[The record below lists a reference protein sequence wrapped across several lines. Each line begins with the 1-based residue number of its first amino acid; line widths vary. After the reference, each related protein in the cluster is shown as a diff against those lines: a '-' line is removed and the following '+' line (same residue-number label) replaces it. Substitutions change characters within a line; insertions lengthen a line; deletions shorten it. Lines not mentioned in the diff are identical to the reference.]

1 MSGPQVT
8 IDLDRIERNARA
20 VVSTCAAGGIKV
32 FGVTKGTCG
41 MPQVARAMLR
51 GGVAGL
57 AESRF
62 ENIRR
67 LRESGISAPV
77 MLLRSPPIS
86 RVEEVVRTVDVS
98 LQSEPAIIRELSR
111 IAERMGK
118 VHDIILMIDLG
129 DLREGIW
136 PSELMQTVE
145 QILDMK
151 GVRIAGVG
159 TNLGCF
165 GAILPTEENLGQLV
179 AHAYKIER
187 LTGRQLDYISGGASS
202 TIPLLLDGT
211 LPAGINNLR
220 VGEAILQGGLETF
233 RDKPWDK
240 VEFDA
245 CKLTCDVIEVKM
257 KPSRPIGRSGY
268 DAFGQQPVFADEG
281 DRLRAIAN
289 IGREDILIDGLMPL
303 TKGVRVLGGSSDH
316 LLMDVSDAEPPVAVG
331 DRISFRMSYGAMLA
345 AMTSE
350 YVDKAPMHDVE
361 SSAPGRKMVQIVAD
375 AGAAPVLAKHGAG
388 ARLEAMDY
396 DVVAPSDIDRLPSGL
411 MRFSA
416 GADRRVALSALSA
429 SVKAT
434 HSLGL
439 IWIDSRAMLFVPETP
454 PLEIAEDAVLAQ
466 ILGLVHKPGP
476 LQPQLSPENVVLVG
490 LREASPAEAKIL
502 NDSRITVFTMTEVD
516 SMGMREVMRET
527 LKIASNGTRGFHVS
541 YSPTATEM
549 PGWADGSGGMT
560 VRETHLAM
568 EAIASNGSMISIN
581 VSGLSAALEPRVA
594 TESVSFVMSAFG
606 KRIL

>member
-8 IDLDRIERNARA
+8 VDLDRIERNARA
-20 VVSTCAAGGIKV
+20 VVARCTEAGISV
-32 FGVTKGTCG
+32 FGVSKGTCG

-51 GGVAGL
+51 GGVAGI

-67 LRESGISAPV
+67 LRDSGISAPV

-98 LQSEPAIIRELSR
+98 LQSELAIIRELAR
-111 IAERMGK
+111 IAERMGR

-136 PSELMQTVE
+136 PSDLLATVE

-187 LTGRQLDYISGGASS
+187 LTGRQLDFISGGASS
-202 TIPLLLDGT
+202 TLPLLLEGV

-240 VEFDA
+240 LELDA
-245 CKLTCDVIEVKM
+245 CKLTCDIIEVKM

-268 DAFGQQPVFADEG
+268 DAFGNQPVFVDEG

-289 IGREDILIDGLMPL
+289 IGREDVLIEGLAPL

-316 LLMDVSDAEPPVAVG
+316 LLLDVTGAEPPVAVG
-331 DRISFRMSYGAMLA
+331 DRMAFRMSYGAMLA

-350 YVDKAPMHDVE
+350 YVEKAPMHDVE
-361 SSAPGRKMVQIVAD
+361 VAGTGRKMVQIVAD
-375 AGAAPVLAKHGAG
+375 VDAGPVLARHGTG

-396 DVVAPSDIDRLPSGL
+396 DVVAPGDVARLPAGL
-411 MRFSA
+411 MRLSA
-416 GADRRVALSALSA
+416 GADRRVALSALVASA
-429 SVKAT
+429 KTT

-439 IWIDSRAMLFVPETP
+439 IWIDSRAMLSVPDTP
-454 PLEIAEDAVLAQ
+454 GAEIAEDAVLAQ
-466 ILGLVHKPGP
+466 ILGLAQKPGP

-490 LREASPAEAKIL
+490 LREATPAEAAIL
-502 NDSRITVFTMTEVD
+502 KGSRVTVFTMTEVD
-516 SMGMREVMRET
+516 SMGMREVMREA
-527 LKIASNGTRGFHVS
+527 LRIATNGARGFHVS
-541 YSPTATEM
+541 YSPTVTEI
-549 PGWADGSGGMT
+549 PGWSEGSGGIT
-560 VRETHLAM
+560 VRETHQAM
-568 EAIASNGSMISIN
+568 EAIALDGGMISIN
-581 VSGLSAALEPRVA
+581 VSGLSPDLPPRVA
-594 TESVSFVMSAFG
+594 AETVSFAMSAFG